1 MSSVRVIYA
10 PPPTDSSIPPSIFSI
25 QIKDDEDVEWYW
37 TQLPDGNQVV
47 TNYQL
52 IKIRQD
58 VQSQMVVS

>member
-10 PPPTDSSIPPSIFSI
+10 PPPTDSSIPASIFSI

-37 TQLPDGNQVV
+37 TQLPDGNRVV

-52 IKIRQD
+52 VKIRQD
-58 VQSQMVVS
+58 VHSL